1 MSTRK
6 VVSNMDDLM
15 AAMQAGLDGTGPTRI
30 SLDRAPREE
39 GPQPA
44 PVVPEEPRRIQTPA
58 SVQLRQDA
66 ADIRLAAHHADDRK
80 SFLEDM
86 ARAHRLIAKAERI
99 ERQAAEGE
107 A

>member
-15 AAMQAGLDGTGPTRI
+15 AAMQAGLDGTGPKRI
-30 SLDRAPREE
+30 SLERTPREE

-44 PVVPEEPRRIQTPA
+44 PPAKPRRIQTPA

-86 ARAHRLIAKAERI
+86 ARAHKLIAKAERL
-99 ERQAAEGE
+99 ERRAAEE
-107 A
+107 QA